1 MSNKVFLFDLDGTII
16 DSSEGITNAVKY
28 SLENLEYKIPEMKIL
43 NKFIG
48 PPLEDSFE
56 RYFEMDEV
64 ICNKA
69 IKYFKKYYESQGM
82 YELKIYDDLE
92 ELLSKLSKKYRLYVA
107 TSKDQKNANKIIKNL
122 KIDKYFNYIA
132 GASLEDGR
140 SRKEDVIKYLLQR
153 EKENLKNNEIIMVG
167 DTKFDIIGANMNNMK
182 SIGVLYGFG
191 TREEL
196 ENENATFIVEKPLDI
211 LDLEI

>member
-1 MSNKVFLFDLDGTII
+1 
-16 DSSEGITNAVKY
+16 
-28 SLENLEYKIPEMKIL
+28 
-43 NKFIG
+43 
-48 PPLEDSFE
+48 
-56 RYFEMDEV
+56 
-64 ICNKA
+64 
-69 IKYFKKYYESQGM
+69 M

-107 TSKDQKNANKIIKNL
+107 TSKDEKNANKIIKNL

-153 EKENLKNNEIIMVG
+153 EKGNLKNNEIIMIG
-167 DTKFDIIGANMNNMK
+167 DTKFDIIGANANQMK

>member
-16 DSSEGITNAVKY
+16 DSSKGITNAVKY
-28 SLENLEYKIPEMKIL
+28 SLNILGYEIPNQEIL

-48 PPLEDSFE
+48 PPLDDSYSK
-56 RYFEMDEV
+56 YFGMDEV

-92 ELLSKLSKKYRLYVA
+92 ELLLKLSKKYRLYVA
-107 TSKDQKNANKIIKNL
+107 TSKDECNANRILRNL
-122 KIDKYFNYIA
+122 KIDKYFEYIA
-132 GASLEDGR
+132 GASLEER
-140 SRKEDVIKYLLQR
+140 RTKKEDVIEYLLKKE
-153 EKENLKNNEIIMVG
+153 EKNIQNSEVFMIG

-211 LDLEI
+211 LDIEI

>member
-1 MSNKVFLFDLDGTII
+1 MSNKVFLFDVDGTII
-16 DSSEGITNAVKY
+16 DSSKGITNAVKY
-28 SLENLEYKIPEMKIL
+28 SLNILGYEIPNQEIL

-48 PPLEDSFE
+48 PPLDDSYSK
-56 RYFEMDEV
+56 YFGMDEV

-92 ELLSKLSKKYRLYVA
+92 ELLSKLSKRHKLYVA
-107 TSKDQKNANKIIKNL
+107 TSKDEKNANKIIKNL

-132 GASLEDGR
+132 GASLETGR

-167 DTKFDIIGANMNNMK
+167 DTKFDIIGANANQMK

>member
-1 MSNKVFLFDLDGTII
+1 MEKIFLFDLDGTII
-16 DSSEGITNAVKY
+16 DSSKGITNAVKY
-28 SLENLEYKIPEMKIL
+28 SLNILGYEIPNQEIL

-48 PPLEDSFE
+48 PPLDDSYSK
-56 RYFEMDEV
+56 YFGMDEV

-69 IKYFKKYYESQGM
+69 IKYFKKYYDEKGM

-107 TSKDQKNANKIIKNL
+107 TSKDEKNANKIIKNL

-132 GASLEDGR
+132 GASLETGR

>member
-1 MSNKVFLFDLDGTII
+1 MDKIFLFDLDGTII
-16 DSSEGITNAVKY
+16 DSSKGITNAVKY
-28 SLENLEYKIPEMKIL
+28 SLNILGYEIPNQEIL

-56 RYFEMDEV
+56 RYFGMDEV

-82 YELKIYDDLE
+82 YELRIYDDLE

-107 TSKDQKNANKIIKNL
+107 TSKDEKNANKIIKNL

-140 SRKEDVIKYLLQR
+140 SRKEDVIEYLIKKE
-153 EKENLKNNEIIMVG
+153 EKNIQNSKMFMIG
-167 DTKFDIIGANMNNMK
+167 DTKFDIIGANANQMK

-196 ENENATFIVEKPLDI
+196 EKENATFIVEKPLDI

>member
-16 DSSEGITNAVKY
+16 DSSKGITNAVKY
-28 SLENLEYKIPEMKIL
+28 SLNILGYEIPNQEIL

-48 PPLEDSFE
+48 PPLDDSYSK
-56 RYFEMDEV
+56 YFGMDEV

-92 ELLSKLSKKYRLYVA
+92 ELLSKLSKRHKLYVA
-107 TSKDQKNANKIIKNL
+107 TSKDEKNANKIIKNL

-132 GASLEDGR
+132 GASLETGR

-211 LDLEI
+211 LDIEI

>member
-16 DSSEGITNAVKY
+16 DSSKGITNAVKY
-28 SLENLEYKIPEMKIL
+28 SLNILGYEIPNQEIL

-48 PPLEDSFE
+48 PPLDDSYSK
-56 RYFEMDEV
+56 YFGMLEEEW
-64 ICNKA
+64 NEA
-69 IKYFKKYYESQGM
+69 IKHFKKYYEDKGM

-92 ELLSKLSKKYRLYVA
+92 ELLSKLSKRHKLYVA
-107 TSKDQKNANKIIKNL
+107 TSKDEKNANKIIKNL

-132 GASLEDGR
+132 GASLETRR

>member
-16 DSSEGITNAVKY
+16 DSSKGITNAVKY
-28 SLENLEYKIPEMKIL
+28 SLNILGYEIPNQEIL

-48 PPLEDSFE
+48 PPLDDSYSK
-56 RYFEMDEV
+56 YFGMLEEEW
-64 ICNKA
+64 NEA
-69 IKYFKKYYESQGM
+69 IKHFKKYYDEKGM

-107 TSKDQKNANKIIKNL
+107 TSKDEKNANKIIKNL

-132 GASLEDGR
+132 GASLETGR
-140 SRKEDVIKYLLQR
+140 SRKEDVIEYLLQR

-167 DTKFDIIGANMNNMK
+167 DTKFDIIGANINNMK

>member
-107 TSKDQKNANKIIKNL
+107 TSKDEKNANKIIKNL

-167 DTKFDIIGANMNNMK
+167 DTKFDIIGANANQMK

>member
-107 TSKDQKNANKIIKNL
+107 TSKDEKNANKIIKNL

>member
-16 DSSEGITNAVKY
+16 DSSKGITNAVKY
-28 SLENLEYKIPEMKIL
+28 SLNVLGYEIPNQEIL

-48 PPLEDSFE
+48 PPLDDSYSK
-56 RYFEMDEV
+56 YFGMLEEEW
-64 ICNKA
+64 NEA
-69 IKYFKKYYESQGM
+69 IKYFKKYYDDKGM

-107 TSKDQKNANKIIKNL
+107 TSKDEYNANRILKNL
-122 KIDKYFNYIA
+122 KIDKYFEYIA

-140 SRKEDVIKYLLQR
+140 TKKEDVIKYLLQR
-153 EKENLKNNEIIMVG
+153 EKENLKNNEIIMIG

-196 ENENATFIVEKPLDI
+196 ENENATFIIEKPLDI

>member
-16 DSSEGITNAVKY
+16 DSSKGITNAVKY
-28 SLENLEYKIPEMKIL
+28 SLNILGYEIPNQEIL

-48 PPLEDSFE
+48 PPLDDSYSK
-56 RYFEMDEV
+56 YFGMDEV

-92 ELLSKLSKKYRLYVA
+92 ELLSKLSKRHKLYVA
-107 TSKDQKNANKIIKNL
+107 TSKDEKNANKIIKNL

-132 GASLEDGR
+132 GASLETGR

-167 DTKFDIIGANMNNMK
+167 DTKFDIIGANANQMK

-211 LDLEI
+211 LDL

>member
-56 RYFEMDEV
+56 RYFGMDEV

-107 TSKDQKNANKIIKNL
+107 TSKDEKNANKIIKNL

-153 EKENLKNNEIIMVG
+153 EKENLKNNEIIMIG

-196 ENENATFIVEKPLDI
+196 ENENATFIIEKPLDI

>member
-16 DSSEGITNAVKY
+16 DSSKGITNAVKY
-28 SLENLEYKIPEMKIL
+28 SLNILGYEIPNQEIL

-48 PPLEDSFE
+48 PPLENSFE
-56 RYFEMDEV
+56 RYFGMDEV

-69 IKYFKKYYESQGM
+69 IKYLKKYYDEKGM

-107 TSKDQKNANKIIKNL
+107 TSKDEYNANRILKNL
-122 KIDKYFNYIA
+122 KIDKYFEYIA

-140 SRKEDVIKYLLQR
+140 SRKEDVIKYLLKKE
-153 EKENLKNNEIIMVG
+153 EKNIQNSEIFMIG
-167 DTKFDIIGANMNNMK
+167 DTKFDIIGANANQMK

-196 ENENATFIVEKPLDI
+196 EKENATFIVEKPLDI

>member
-16 DSSEGITNAVKY
+16 DSSKGITNAVKY
-28 SLENLEYKIPEMKIL
+28 SLNILGYEIPNQEIL

-48 PPLEDSFE
+48 PPLDDSYSK
-56 RYFEMDEV
+56 YFGMDEV

-92 ELLSKLSKKYRLYVA
+92 ELLSKLSKRHKLYVA
-107 TSKDQKNANKIIKNL
+107 TSKDEKNANKIIKNL

-132 GASLEDGR
+132 GASLETGR

-167 DTKFDIIGANMNNMK
+167 DTKFDIIGANANQMK